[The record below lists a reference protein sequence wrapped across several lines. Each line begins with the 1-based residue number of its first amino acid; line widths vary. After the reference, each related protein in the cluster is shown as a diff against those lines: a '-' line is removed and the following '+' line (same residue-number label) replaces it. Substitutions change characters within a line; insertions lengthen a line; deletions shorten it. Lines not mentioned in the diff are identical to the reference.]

1 VVAAT
6 ILHFLCNAELAN
18 EEKGTRSSPKKG
30 IYMANVGLQRKHA
43 QGKEIY
49 MPLISWLWRT

>member
-18 EEKGTRSSPKKG
+18 EEKGTRSSPKKE
-30 IYMANVGLQRKHA
+30 IYMANVGLQGSMRRVKRFTC
-43 QGKEIY
+43 
-49 MPLISWLWRT
+49 L